1 MADLSAN
8 SSSSSSTP
16 FQSKYDPSV
25 FEDKDDQAEDPLV
38 KINQR
43 VNNIENRQNQV
54 EKIVMQKQQPPQ
66 PSKKPAIEEDDDE
79 IEEEDSQQSLKS
91 SKQSLKTSQQST
103 PQKKKPLKK
112 RVEQEAEEEV
122 EEVEEDLKPKPKP
135 KPKKKP
141 LKKSAKKQEP
151 EEEAEEEEVEEE
163 APKQKKSTKK
173 PAKSE
178 KSSKEEE
185 AAESSELQK
194 LKEENARLQRE
205 RLEAE
210 NERLAAE
217 LRNERS
223 GKDEKRNVVLSA
235 SQVKHANK
243 SAHTFDTI
251 PKNTETGPFSINRVE
266 VIMPNDPKKRT
277 HYDGRI
283 QHNSNI
289 NTTAKKIRI
298 YGKTRPT
305 NMRNA
310 NNKNARNNAN
320 IVQAVVSYVEEY
332 SPKNAN
338 DKTTLTYQ
346 CPMGTNTNYIDFD
359 LDMPLQNRT
368 IKRITFNEQVY
379 EHNLGKQDFDA
390 TWELID

>member
-122 EEVEEDLKPKPKP
+122 EEVEEDLKP